1 MIIIKIPIL
10 PPTFPGFAALVFLLR
25 CHSPCKG
32 DPGGQRRAGVD
43 HFVNCWALHNLSI
56 ILILF
61 LARSWC
67 VDAPRNFIFRW
78 RMSICQISV
87 APRGQLP
94 DKMLQGISPSAA
106 TPLITTRG
114 AQGAFIWLII
124 TIIICVRLS
133 KLTSDLI
140 DMHLAVEFL
149 ASAQRKIVSGNRLG
163 LIEALLCDC
172 HIHARMQSVPPKRL
186 WVRVRDP
193 QIPRSPHLPVHPDPQ
208 ISRSEDQVLLR
219 LRETFTFAR
228 LDRCLRIFKH
238 RGPSRNFCHGSRL
251 LLISRLSGGGD
262 RAGPGG
268 CEYYLYRI

>member
-172 HIHARMQSVPPKRL
+172 HIHARMQSIQFPRNVCGFGIPRSPGPRIY
-186 WVRVRDP
+186 P
-193 QIPRSPHLPVHPDPQ
+193 STQIPRSRDLQTRSCCACAKPSPSLDLTDASEFLSTAGHLGTSATAAV
-208 ISRSEDQVLLR
+208 
-219 LRETFTFAR
+219 F
-228 LDRCLRIFKH
+228 
-238 RGPSRNFCHGSRL
+238 
-251 LLISRLSGGGD
+251 
-262 RAGPGG
+262 
-268 CEYYLYRI
+268 Y